1 MGEIIHLEE
10 YIEQK
15 ELDPTKQQIYR
26 RLGQIGVEISLL
38 EMEQARL
45 ENML

>member
-1 MGEIIHLEE
+1 MGELIPLIE

-26 RLGQIGVEISLL
+26 RLGQIGVEISML
-38 EMEQARL
+38 EIEQARL